1 MSAADDKTSTG
12 CRAAAADTTVH
23 NLDSLL
29 AMNRLLSVCGN
40 FTDNYGGMCDF
51 FEGYSARISITTVAG
66 IAKAILSS
74 STAQGAFVQLP
85 IRISKLGIAILS
97 EKYQR
102 IALDKYLRSVL
113 RFIYYLKT

>member
-1 MSAADDKTSTG
+1 MSAADKASTG
-12 CRAAAADTTVH
+12 CRAAAAGTTVH
-23 NLDSLL
+23 DLDSLL
-29 AMNRLLSVCGN
+29 AMNCLLSASGN

-102 IALDKYLRSVL
+102 IALDKYLRLVL
-113 RFIYYLKT
+113 RFICYVNT